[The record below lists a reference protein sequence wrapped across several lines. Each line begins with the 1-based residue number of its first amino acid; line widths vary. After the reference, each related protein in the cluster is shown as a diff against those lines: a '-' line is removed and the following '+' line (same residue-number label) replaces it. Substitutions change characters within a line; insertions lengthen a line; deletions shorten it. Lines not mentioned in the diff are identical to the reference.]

1 MLHGGTLSYYDS
13 QEDAWKG
20 CKGSI
25 KISVCEIQGRCA
37 PLYSVHGLTRASIL
51 WVQYWQACSLAC
63 CCFFFFFFSSFLWLY
78 TSWPDHTRRAVL
90 LPQSHQCSRKAEM
103 AGGAGNSQ
111 SLPYRQPNQE
121 RKRYLDTLQDT
132 VASKNRLKAFRPGIV
147 QTILTYKCCKAFA
160 RLLKLWSAVCVHNEY
175 RASGEYRG
183 AEN

>member
-1 MLHGGTLSYYDS
+1 MCSTLL
-13 QEDAWKG
+13 
-20 CKGSI
+20 
-25 KISVCEIQGRCA
+25 CA
-37 PLYSVHGLTRASIL
+37 RFNQSKHPLGAVLTGMFPCL
-51 WVQYWQACSLAC
+51 LL
-63 CCFFFFFFSSFLWLY
+63 FFFLFFFSSFLWLY

-132 VASKNRLKAFRPGIV
+132 VASKNRVKAFRPGIV